1 MNPQSI
7 RSRIQEIVT
16 CRVRTFRMAKGLT
29 QESLAKQAGLNCTH
43 ISKIESGKRL
53 PSLKAICRLANVL
66 DIEAY
71 ELLVAEETAKTS
83 NYKKQQ
89 LIKIFNE
96 SGAKEIDIY
105 FILINAL
112 HKKKS

>member
-16 CRVRTFRMAKGLT
+16 CRVRTFRIARGLT
-29 QESLAKQAGLNCTH
+29 QENLAKQADLNCTH

-53 PSLKAICRLANVL
+53 PSLKSICRLADAL
-66 DIEAY
+66 DVEPY

-105 FILINAL
+105 FILINAF